1 MACYWGK
8 PQETSRYDTHPVVTG
23 AALGA
28 GMAGVQVGL
37 VLDVQ
42 FDWIESGQSFTDEC
56 DAVGVHGC

>member
-1 MACYWGK
+1 
-8 PQETSRYDTHPVVTG
+8 
-23 AALGA
+23 
-28 GMAGVQVGL
+28 VQVGL